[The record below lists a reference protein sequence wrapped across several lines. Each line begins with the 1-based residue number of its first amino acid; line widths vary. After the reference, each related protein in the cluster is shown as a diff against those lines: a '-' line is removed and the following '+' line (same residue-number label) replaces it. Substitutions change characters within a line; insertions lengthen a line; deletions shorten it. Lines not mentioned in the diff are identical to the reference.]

1 MKTSLG
7 LKSFGLSRGTASVTL
22 AILLIL
28 SFALVSV
35 TAFAQGYPNK
45 PIKIIVPYP
54 PGGGLDTTSR
64 LMAPKMA
71 EILGQPVIIENRA
84 GAGGTIAAALVAN
97 APADGYTMLMVNVV
111 AHAPAQGLYPN
122 LSYDPIKA
130 FSAVGMAVETPYIL
144 VVHPSVQAKT
154 VGELVALAKAKPG
167 QINFG
172 SNGVGG
178 STHLAGELL
187 QSVMKVKMTHVP
199 YKGGGPAL
207 LGVLSGQVQ
216 FVFDSYALL
225 PHIKSGKLRALAVTS
240 LKRMTVLPDLPTVAE
255 TTNTKFEV
263 VGQLGYVVP
272 AGTPRDIVNRLNA
285 AVNKTMQNPD
295 LAKQLISQGGEP
307 LTMSPEEFDALIK
320 QESVKWL
327 GIIREAGIKA
337 E

>member
-1 MKTSLG
+1 MKRSFGVESFKLGRSITVASLG
-7 LKSFGLSRGTASVTL
+7 IF
-22 AILLIL
+22 LIL
-28 SFALVSV
+28 SFVLVSA
-35 TAFAQGYPNK
+35 TAFAEGYPNK
-45 PIKIIVPYP
+45 PIKIIVPYA
-54 PGGGLDTTSR
+54 PGGGLDTTAR
-64 LMAPKMA
+64 LMAPKMS

-97 APADGYTMLMVNVV
+97 APADGYTILMVNVV
-111 AHAPAQGLYPN
+111 AHAPAQGLYKLN
-122 LSYDPIKA
+122 YDPIKA

-144 VVHPSVQAKT
+144 VVNPSVPAKT

-167 QINFG
+167 VINFG
-172 SNGVGG
+172 SNGIGG

-187 QSVMKVKMTHVP
+187 QSTMKVKMTHVP

-207 LGVLSGQVQ
+207 VGVLSGQVQ

-240 LKRMTVLPDLPTVAE
+240 KKRMMVLPDLPTVAE
-255 TTNTKFEV
+255 QTKTDFEV

-272 AGTPRDIVNRLNA
+272 AATPRDIVNRLNA
-285 AVNKTMQNPD
+285 AINKTMASPD
-295 LAKQLISQGGEP
+295 LIQQIRTQGGEP
-307 LTMSPEEFDALIK
+307 LTMSPAEFDNLIK

-327 GIIREAGIKA
+327 KIIREAGIKP